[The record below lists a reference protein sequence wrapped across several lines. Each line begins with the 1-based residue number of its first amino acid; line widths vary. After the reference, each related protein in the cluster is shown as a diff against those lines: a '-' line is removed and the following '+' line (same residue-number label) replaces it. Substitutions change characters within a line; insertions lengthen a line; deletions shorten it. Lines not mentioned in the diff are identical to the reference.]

1 MVFFKQKTAY
11 EVRISDWSS
20 DVCSSDLL
28 TNAQCQM
35 VAALRNATRRGH
47 RIGIVLQRDRE
58 VGGVRD
64 DDIRRRDR
72 RHHAPPRPLEPN
84 VEPRLL
90 DHRIAFALLE
100 SLLPLLPGNQQ
111 SLQMD
116 EALLQHSTT
125 GTRKEAWEGK

>member
-1 MVFFKQKTAY
+1 M
-11 EVRISDWSS
+11 RISDWSS
-20 DVCSSDLL
+20 DVCSSDLEQRPGQWWVLHGSHLMLARDL

-72 RHHAPPRPLEPN
+72 RHHAPPRRRPEDRRDGKEGASPC
-84 VEPRLL
+84 RSRRSAS
-90 DHRIAFALLE
+90 HYKKK
-100 SLLPLLPGNQQ
+100 
-111 SLQMD
+111 
-116 EALLQHSTT
+116 
-125 GTRKEAWEGK
+125 KEADLQNKQQ